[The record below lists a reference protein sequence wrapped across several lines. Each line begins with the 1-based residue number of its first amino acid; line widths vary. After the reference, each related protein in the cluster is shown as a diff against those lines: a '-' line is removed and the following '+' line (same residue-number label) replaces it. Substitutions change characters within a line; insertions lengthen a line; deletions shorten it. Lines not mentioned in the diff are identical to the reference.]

1 MDKGVH
7 HLVIGRWYSNIKQL
21 PNIGL
26 QLPWTYWRLAVCP
39 APTTVLYTTVKQM
52 YCPMTLHW
60 TYSKSHNLSRILYCC
75 NVFCSTGRQYVVK
88 SFGWFHYSTWKLVNM
103 SETEA
108 YLQFKAHF
116 RETKKSFYKY
126 RDHHYIRCLQ
136 RNSPAGRNH
145 LTKIFVIT
153 ER

>member
-1 MDKGVH
+1 M
-7 HLVIGRWYSNIKQL
+7 
-21 PNIGL
+21 
-26 QLPWTYWRLAVCP
+26 
-39 APTTVLYTTVKQM
+39 
-52 YCPMTLHW
+52 
-60 TYSKSHNLSRILYCC
+60 LSRALADFIIARE
-75 NVFCSTGRQYVVK
+75 N
-88 SFGWFHYSTWKLVNM
+88 VNM